1 MSVQEEQV
9 VECLL
14 KKKSSISTNI
24 VGVDVPLVPEIKP
37 VARKKRKASAANP
50 LSSMKASNDSNSF
63 KKKKISKFKR
73 S

>member
-1 MSVQEEQV
+1 MSTQEELV

-14 KKKSSISTNI
+14 KKKSNNSSNVIGGDVAI
-24 VGVDVPLVPEIKP
+24 VPDIKP
-37 VARKKRKASAANP
+37 VPRKKRKASAANP